1 MDIKAI
7 TEKLVEN
14 LDKSYVPYSRFN
26 VSSAVITTDGQV
38 FFGVNVENASYGL
51 SICAERSTIVS
62 MVPQIGK
69 FKIAKV
75 VVISRSKLK
84 TPPCGACRQFIAE
97 FADKECEVILPY
109 GEDYELLSQHKFYD
123 LLPHSF
129 SLDEDQ

>member
-1 MDIKAI
+1 MDIKEI
-7 TEKLVEN
+7 TKQLVKN
-14 LDKSYVPYSRFN
+14 LDKSYAPYSNFQ
-26 VSSAVITTDGQV
+26 VSSAVITTDNQV

-62 MVPQIGK
+62 MVPQISS

-84 TPPCGACRQFIAE
+84 TPPCGACRQFISE
-97 FADKECEVILPY
+97 FADNDCEVILPH
-109 GEDYELLSQHKFYD
+109 GDNYEQLSHHKFSD

>member
-1 MDIKAI
+1 MDIKVI
-7 TEKLVEN
+7 IDKLVAN
-14 LDKSYVPYSRFN
+14 LDKSYAPYSKFN
-26 VSSAVITTDGQV
+26 VSSAVVTTEGQV

-84 TPPCGACRQFIAE
+84 TPPCGACRQFISE

-109 GEDYELLSQHKFYD
+109 GDNYEQLSEHKFAD

-129 SLDEDQ
+129 SLDED